1 MVAEALKMSVL
12 TNPKPVHSRL
22 DNLLSATVLAY
33 EGHVPKQASSVFQS
47 PEVSWSSQTQGTE
60 ADFP

>member
-1 MVAEALKMSVL
+1 MVAEVHVSVL

-22 DNLLSATVLAY
+22 DNLLSAMVLAY

-47 PEVSWSSQTQGTE
+47 PEASSWSSQTQGTE
-60 ADFP
+60 AAFP